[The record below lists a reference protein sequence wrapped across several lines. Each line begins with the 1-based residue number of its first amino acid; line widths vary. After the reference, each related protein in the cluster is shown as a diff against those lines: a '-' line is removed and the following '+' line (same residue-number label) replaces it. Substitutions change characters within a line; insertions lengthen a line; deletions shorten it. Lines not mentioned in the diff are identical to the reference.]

1 MRLTKIV
8 CTLGP
13 ASSSPENILK
23 MLQSGMN
30 VARINF
36 SHGDHETH
44 GPTIRAVKKI
54 SEEHGYDIPLM
65 LDTKGPEIRTGDVKE
80 PIAVKKGED
89 VLFTFDKEATY
100 DGTIVHVN
108 YPEFGKDVE
117 QAEAIIVDNG
127 DMSFEFVKKNKD
139 GSVVLKANQD
149 GMIGNRRHVNL
160 PGANVSL
167 PSITDKDWKDLE
179 FGVQENMDLVAL
191 SFVRSAA
198 DVEEVRAFL
207 KKKGSDMKIM
217 SKIEN
222 RQSVENIGEII
233 DASDAIMVAR
243 GDLGAEMPFQKIPA
257 VQDMIV
263 RMCRAV
269 GKPVI
274 VATQMLESMIKNPM
288 PTRAEVTDVTH
299 AVLTGT
305 DMTMLSGE
313 TAAGKYPFESVK
325 AMSSILQETEARM
338 GTSGNSCGDC
348 DCGHAHEDSAVRAE
362 AAVTMAHSAAAKAI
376 VILCNTGRTADLMS
390 VYRPGVPVYAFS
402 DSPALRRQ
410 LQMRFGI
417 TPVAITME
425 SDGELNIERAMS
437 IMEKNGHAQK
447 GDRVVV
453 VARTQVRSGPL
464 VTVHLRQVG

>member
-13 ASSSPENILK
+13 ASNSPENILK
-23 MLQSGMN
+23 MMQAGMN

-36 SHGDHETH
+36 SHGDGETH
-44 GPTIRAVKKI
+44 APTIRSVKEIAEK
-54 SEEHGYDIPLM
+54 HGYDIPVM
-65 LDTKGPEIRTGDVKE
+65 LDTKGPEIRTGDVAA

-89 VLFTFDKEATY
+89 VLFTFDKDASY

-108 YPEFGKDVE
+108 YPEFGKDVLD
-117 QAEAIIVDNG
+117 AEAIIVDNG
-127 DMSFEFVKKNKD
+127 DMTFTLTKSNPD
-139 GSVVLKANQD
+139 GSVVLRAQQD
-149 GMIGNRRHVNL
+149 GLIGNRRHVNL

-167 PSITDKDWKDLE
+167 PSITDKDWKDLA
-179 FGVQENMDLVAL
+179 FGVQEKMDLVAL

-207 KKKGSDMKIM
+207 KKNGSDMKIM

-222 RQSVENIGEII
+222 RQSVQNIGEII

-243 GDLGAEMPFQKIPA
+243 GDLGAEMPFQKIPG

-288 PTRAEVTDVTH
+288 PTRAEVTDVAH
-299 AVLTGT
+299 AALTGT

-313 TAAGKYPFESVK
+313 TAAGKYPFDSVA
-325 AMSSILQETEARM
+325 AMSNILEETESRM
-338 GTSGNSCGDC
+338 GAGGHGCGDC
-348 DCGHAHEDSAVRAE
+348 ACGHAHEDSAVRAE

-376 VILCNTGRTADLMS
+376 VVLCNSGRTAELMS

-410 LQMRFGI
+410 LQMRFGV
-417 TPVAITME
+417 TPVEITME

-437 IMEKNGHAQK
+437 TMEKK
-447 GDRVVV
+447 GYAKKGERIVV

-464 VTVHLRQVG
+464 VTVHLRTV

>member
-8 CTLGP
+8 CTIGP

-36 SHGDHETH
+36 SHGDGETH
-44 GPTIRAVKKI
+44 APTIRAVKKI
-54 SEEHGYDIPLM
+54 AEENGYDIPVM

-89 VLFTFDKEATY
+89 VLFTFDKDATY
-100 DGTIVHVN
+100 DGTIIHVN
-108 YPEFGKDVE
+108 YPDFGKDVE

-139 GSVVLKANQD
+139 GSVILKANQD
-149 GMIGNRRHVNL
+149 GVIGNRRHVNL

-167 PSITDKDWKDLE
+167 PSITEKDWKDLE
-179 FGVQENMDLVAL
+179 FGVAENMDLVAL

-207 KKKGSDMKIM
+207 KKKGSGMKIM

-222 RQSVENIGEII
+222 RQSVQNIGEII

-288 PTRAEVTDVTH
+288 PTRAEVTDVAH
-299 AVLTGT
+299 AALTGT

-313 TAAGKYPFESVK
+313 TAAGKYPLDSVA
-325 AMSSILQETEARM
+325 AMSSILQETESRM
-338 GTSGNSCGDC
+338 TGGQACGDC

-376 VILCNTGRTADLMS
+376 VILCNTGRTAELMS
-390 VYRPGVPVYAFS
+390 VYRPGMPVYAFS

-410 LQMRFGI
+410 LQMRYGV

-437 IMEKNGHAQK
+437 IMEKKRYGEK

-464 VTVHLRQVG
+464 VTVHLRKI

>member
-13 ASSSPENILK
+13 ASSSPENILR
-23 MLQSGMN
+23 MLESGMN

-36 SHGDHETH
+36 SHGDHESH
-44 GPTIRAVKKI
+44 GPTIRNVKKI
-54 SEEHGYDIPLM
+54 AEEHGYDIPLM

-100 DGTIVHVN
+100 DGTIIHVN
-108 YPEFGKDVE
+108 YPDFGKDVE

-139 GSVVLKANQD
+139 GSVILKANQD

-167 PSITDKDWKDLE
+167 PSITEKDWKDLE
-179 FGVQENMDLVAL
+179 FGVSENMDLVAL
-191 SFVRSAA
+191 SFVRTAA

-207 KKKGSDMKIM
+207 KKKGSGMKIM

-288 PTRAEVTDVTH
+288 PTRAEVTDVAH
-299 AVLTGT
+299 AALTGT

-313 TAAGKYPFESVK
+313 TAAGKYPFDSVA
-325 AMSSILQETEARM
+325 AMSSILEETESRM
-338 GTSGNSCGDC
+338 GNVGNGCGDC

-362 AAVTMAHSAAAKAI
+362 AAVTMANSAAAKAI
-376 VILCNTGRTADLMS
+376 VVLCNSGRTAELMS
-390 VYRPGVPVYAFS
+390 TYRPGVPVYAFS

-410 LQMRFGI
+410 LQMRYGV

-425 SDGELNIERAMS
+425 SDGELNIERAMAL
-437 IMEKNGHAQK
+437 MEKNGHAKK

-464 VTVHLRQVG
+464 VTVHLRQI